1 MKSFVISALLF
12 IASTWII
19 TPAFAR
25 SCAPVAGIEDYT
37 GLPVYDGACLI
48 GGSAGEFA
56 KYPLAIGPIGS
67 GSGGASSAKSESLEG
82 TLTRLLYV
90 APEGTSATDLMSNYV
105 QSLQSSG
112 YVSLFSCDGAECGS
126 KNGLLGKKVIY
137 PSNRHLKNIK
147 GLSDLAFGGFQDEH
161 YLAVRSKDGA
171 TSIAIYVAFNDRSP
185 YPAISQHAIVHLDIL
200 TTAALEAKM
209 VSAKQMQEGIG
220 AEGHIAVDNVYFEFG
235 TATLTPEA
243 EPALT
248 QMALLLTNNTA
259 LKVYIVGHTD
269 NIGQQEDNLGLSK
282 ARADAVVAALLKRD
296 GITKNR
302 IIAAGVGALAPVAS
316 NGTDAGRQA
325 NRRVEL
331 VER

>member
-1 MKSFVISALLF
+1 MKSFVLSALFF
-12 IASTWII
+12 IASTCFVS
-19 TPAFAR
+19 PASAQTC
-25 SCAPVAGIEDYT
+25 SPIVGAEDYP

-48 GGSAGEFA
+48 GGNAGEFA
-56 KYPLAIGPIGS
+56 KYPLTIGPIGS
-67 GSGGASSAKSESLEG
+67 GSGGASLAKSESLEG

-90 APEGTSATDLMSNYV
+90 APEGTSATDLMRNYA
-105 QSLQSSG
+105 QGLQASG
-112 YVSLFSCDGAECGS
+112 FVSLFSCEGAECGS
-126 KNGLLGKKVIY
+126 KNALLGKKVIY
-137 PSNRHLKNIK
+137 PTNRRLKNIK
-147 GLSDLAFGGFQDEH
+147 GISDLAFGGFLDEH

-171 TSIAIYVAFNDRSP
+171 TSIAVYVAFNDRSP
-185 YPAISQHAIVHLDIL
+185 YPALSQHAIVHLDIL

-209 VSAKQMQEGIG
+209 VSAKQMKEGIG

-235 TATLTPEA
+235 TANLTPEA

-248 QMALLLTNNTA
+248 QMALLLTDNPE

-269 NIGQQEDNLGLSK
+269 NVGKQEDNLGLSK
-282 ARADAVVAALLKRD
+282 ARADAVVATLLKRD
-296 GITKNR
+296 GITKER
-302 IIAAGVGALAPVAS
+302 VIAAGVGALAPVAS